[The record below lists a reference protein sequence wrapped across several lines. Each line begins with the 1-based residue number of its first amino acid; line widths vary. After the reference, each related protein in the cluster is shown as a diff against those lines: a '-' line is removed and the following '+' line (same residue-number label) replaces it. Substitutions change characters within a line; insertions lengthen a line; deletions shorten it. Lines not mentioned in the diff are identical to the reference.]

1 MKKFKFH
8 FNTQYAVDLRNAVND
23 RIKQSIENVHND
35 REAKGDYLAWDRM
48 CAAMDRLEDTLAYLN
63 EIELGYRDNNRSAFD
78 FYDFINN
85 ASVVIDC
92 TKILGRIFRLK
103 DQLIENIEKSSSVF
117 GYKLNAECTDKHY
130 FEYIRSL
137 CAVHPLCTNHQRG
150 YLNGSKFHCC
160 PFVIWRDNPF
170 GINKGNADLVALIYS
185 SKQGSSPLYLGLYVS
200 QFEEYLTK
208 WIDLIPKII
217 EAKNEYTD
225 QEYERLRNEPVKNLA
240 DFSDNVVEYLIYL
253 KSEYCKRFDY
263 GNDYLFDQYIRVF
276 TIDLTDDRNK
286 DLLDKYRHAIVY
298 SLSFVRNEYQSM
310 SYEGYDNTGIKY
322 PDRYTE
328 TTLFDS
334 LCLINPF
341 GGPFSKYAYNLEK
354 LYYLEKD
361 HYNPG
366 DKTYARLLLKEM
378 VELINQYVFFTNTEP
393 DEETIVLVEL
403 ALYLESLTRKCLLN
417 RNIPNDLKYRV
428 DILPKERYEEIIAD
442 EAEEGEIHTT
452 LSEDDLK
459 KLLEKYGR

>member
-1 MKKFKFH
+1 M
-8 FNTQYAVDLRNAVND
+8 
-23 RIKQSIENVHND
+23 
-35 REAKGDYLAWDRM
+35 
-48 CAAMDRLEDTLAYLN
+48 
-63 EIELGYRDNNRSAFD
+63 
-78 FYDFINN
+78 
-85 ASVVIDC
+85 
-92 TKILGRIFRLK
+92 
-103 DQLIENIEKSSSVF
+103 
-117 GYKLNAECTDKHY
+117 
-130 FEYIRSL
+130 
-137 CAVHPLCTNHQRG
+137 
-150 YLNGSKFHCC
+150 
-160 PFVIWRDNPF
+160 
-170 GINKGNADLVALIYS
+170 
-185 SKQGSSPLYLGLYVS
+185 S